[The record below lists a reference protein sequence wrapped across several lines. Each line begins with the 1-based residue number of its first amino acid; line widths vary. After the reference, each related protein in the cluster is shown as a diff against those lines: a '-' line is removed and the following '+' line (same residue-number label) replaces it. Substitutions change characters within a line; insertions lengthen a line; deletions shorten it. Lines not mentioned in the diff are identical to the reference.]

1 MRTIAL
7 IGNYRQPMSFLEFG
21 VLAPDERHEWE
32 VLYHAYAEYYQLPMN
47 AEILETVWS

>member
-1 MRTIAL
+1 MKISIGAL
-7 IGNYRQPMSFLEFG
+7 N
-21 VLAPDERHEWE
+21 PDERHEWE